1 MTSPQQRIL
10 NLLEEHQISYKSLH
24 HEPTQTSEESAK
36 VRGVD
41 LSAGG
46 KALVLQVRDAVDDT
60 TSPKFGLFILSAS
73 RKLHTKA
80 IKKEFQTKNVRF
92 ATKQELAVLTDGLV
106 PGSVPPFGEPVL
118 NLELFVDTSIEFNET
133 IAFNCGSLTDSIIMS
148 VEDYFKIAKP
158 SKVFAFSKAQPT
170 KVFAFSNA

>member
-1 MTSPQQRIL
+1 MTSHQQRIV

-41 LSAGG
+41 LSTGG
-46 KALVLQVRDAVDDT
+46 KALVLQVCDAADDT

-92 ATKQELAVLTDGLV
+92 ATKQELAALTDGLV

-118 NLELFVDTSIEFNET
+118 NLELFVDTSIETNEI

-148 VEDYFKIAKP
+148 VQDYFKIAKP
-158 SKVFAFSKAQPT
+158 SKVFAFSKA
-170 KVFAFSNA
+170 